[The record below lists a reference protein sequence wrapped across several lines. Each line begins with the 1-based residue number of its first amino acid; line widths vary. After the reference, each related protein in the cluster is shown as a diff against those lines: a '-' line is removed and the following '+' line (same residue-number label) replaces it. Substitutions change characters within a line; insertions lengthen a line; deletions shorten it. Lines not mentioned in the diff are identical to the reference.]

1 MHKIYIMLFICFLD
15 VLGVDVA
22 SCFLLLFFF
31 HFVDLCVCR
40 FINYCVE
47 EEGYT
52 GYDISNLEETEA
64 VVERLLALNIHEEII
79 GKT

>member
-1 MHKIYIMLFICFLD
+1 MLRAVF
-15 VLGVDVA
+15 
-22 SCFLLLFFF
+22 FFF

-79 GKT
+79 GKTWL